1 MRDEYSGL
9 ALREGGFVTFTL
21 PAFYGD
27 NNRTTIEIYNSI
39 NKGRKANRNLLGLY
53 SDCVYVP
60 LRDRYL
66 VYDVLNMKILQV
78 DQHMLEIEDLVYNV
92 KGSLSPAR
100 TLAYDEVNNILFVNF
115 DDFKIMYFKLNE
127 GNDFTFSYMDVVEV
141 YGVERITDFSVMSGN
156 RLVVLTRDG

>member
-1 MRDEYSGL
+1 M
-9 ALREGGFVTFTL
+9 
-21 PAFYGD
+21 
-27 NNRTTIEIYNSI
+27 
-39 NKGRKANRNLLGLY
+39 
-53 SDCVYVP
+53 YVP

-66 VYDVLNMKILQV
+66 VYDVMNMKILQV

-127 GNDFTFSYMDVVEV
+127 GNDFTFSYLDVVEV